1 MKALRVSC
9 ALGLGLALGACGADP
24 AGEASSESQASQH
37 TTPSEAR
44 SEATRGFA
52 SGEPSGVPEPGSTRA
67 PANFR
72 ASVVLEPPR
81 IEIGDIFTVEIA
93 VVTPPGHR
101 VAPAPVPKALAGLWI
116 LEAER
121 PSLDREPGRWVHHQR
136 FRARARATGPFSWPA
151 LELGVEGPDGTKQML
166 SAPERPFEVTSLL
179 AEHPERR
186 SFFSYRAPP
195 LAERDGS
202 GPWLP
207 ALLGALFALAGVAL
221 FALVRRVRSARSDAA
236 PGDSDASGSG
246 AADEAALAALALA
259 ETALG
264 DPVRAADLA
273 SEALRGW
280 AAARARTPSLQAAST
295 EELAARE
302 APFLIAT
309 RYAPFLALVHELDAL
324 RFPPPR
330 ADRAALAR
338 EAIERAAAFVARSR
352 VRS

>member
-1 MKALRVSC
+1 MRTALRAAI
-9 ALGLGLALGACGADP
+9 ALVLALAGCGDEP
-24 AGEASSESQASQH
+24 ARETSSAAQTKEVATSSEAQ
-37 TTPSEAR
+37 PSE
-44 SEATRGFA
+44 
-52 SGEPSGVPEPGSTRA
+52 VIEPGGARA

-81 IEIGDIFTVEIA
+81 IEIGDTFTVEIA
-93 VVTPPGHR
+93 VVTPPEHR

-136 FRARARATGPFSWPA
+136 FRARARATGPFMWPA
-151 LELGVEGPDGTKQML
+151 LELGVEGPTGSKQSL
-166 SAPERPFEVTSLL
+166 STPERPFEVTSLL

-195 LAERDGS
+195 LAEVGGS

-221 FALVRRVRSARSDAA
+221 FAFVRRVRSARTDAA
-236 PGDSDASGSG
+236 PGDSDATGSG
-246 AADEAALAALALA
+246 AADDAALAAFAHA
-259 ETALG
+259 ESALG

-295 EELAARE
+295 EELAARA

-324 RFPPPR
+324 RFPPPQ

-338 EAIERAAAFVARSR
+338 DAIARAAAFVARSR